1 MEITKIK
8 ETLVKTSAHLQ
19 KKAELTPVIKSITA
33 FIGSFLLMNPFVSGI
48 FSPFAVSLT
57 ACSGLADS
65 FWSGAGAIIG
75 AFFFFDGT
83 DCVRYCAAVLLC
95 LLCKGLYLRYITREL
110 HDTVMLLNSFASL
123 FLTGTAIVC
132 ATGFDF
138 ETILCV
144 FYESILCCAGTY
156 LFKKSGELIWGK
168 KDFSRFTTLDIITV
182 LSTCA
187 ILLMPFYKYKL
198 FAFSPVTMLFS
209 ACILLFARLRN
220 LSGGAL
226 CGICLGAVAGLSSQ
240 VGFISVGYAL
250 GGLLGGELAR
260 KGKVWCIAGFLAPI
274 TVCAF
279 ADDTLVSYMAIFES
293 IVASAVFFAVPD
305 RFFDSLCTKTN
316 APVTTCIQSENSRL
330 LAHRLSE
337 ASGAIKEVSTCVD
350 TVQNTLNPLTQT
362 QLNEVLKNAWCKVCN
377 ECDLRD
383 SCRPEIKNPTDDDI
397 EKIVQTLQSRA
408 ELDETRFPKGFY
420 SACYSFTEM
429 RTELYNRYLSFV
441 ASLGAQGKVSQIQ
454 GLMCDQFRSMAEILN
469 ELACDFDEQLNTDT
483 DLAECCTYEAHQ
495 AGLNVLKCD
504 CSLDKF
510 GRTTLTLDITEPR
523 SDFDITQ
530 FTKNLSTVTGTKL
543 DLPDLT
549 ESESDGG
556 CTLVFKQKMDFRV
569 SIGAV
574 SRPTDDEDIC
584 GDYYRSFRDNDGR
597 YIIIL
602 SDGMGTGSRAAV
614 DSAMAAELFSKL
626 VKSGLGFDS
635 ALRIANSA
643 LLVKSS
649 DESLATLDVVCLD
662 LYTGKTDF
670 MKAGAAATF
679 VRHKDS
685 VAQLE
690 QASLPIGI
698 LRDISF
704 SKATAQLN
712 KGDVILMVS
721 DGILGDCNN
730 WIQHELKQWSTEKSP
745 DDLAHFILNS
755 ACERKMGK
763 HLDDMTVIAVYVE

>member
-8 ETLVKTSAHLQ
+8 ETLIKTSVQLQ
-19 KKAELTPVIKSITA
+19 KKAELTPVVKSITT

-57 ACSGLADS
+57 ACSGLINS
-65 FWSGAGAIIG
+65 FWAGTGAIIG

-110 HDTVMLLNSFASL
+110 HDTAMLLNSFASL
-123 FLTGTAIVC
+123 FLSGTAIVC

-138 ETILCV
+138 ETFLCV
-144 FYESILCCAGTY
+144 FYESVLCCAGAY
-156 LFKKSGELIWGK
+156 LFKKSGGLVWGK
-168 KDFSRFTTLDIITV
+168 KAFSSFTTLEIITV
-182 LSTCA
+182 LTTCA
-187 ILLMPFYKYKL
+187 ILLMPFYKYKI

-209 ACILLFARLRN
+209 MCILLFARLRN
-220 LSGGAL
+220 SGGGAL
-226 CGICLGAVAGLSSQ
+226 CGICLGAVAGLSSE

-260 KGKVWCIAGFLAPI
+260 KGKIWCIAGFLAPI
-274 TVCAF
+274 AVCAF
-279 ADDTLVSYMAIFES
+279 ADGTLVSYMAIFES
-293 IVASAVFFAVPD
+293 IVAGAVFLAVPD
-305 RFFDSLCTKTN
+305 IFFDTLCAKTN
-316 APVTTCIQSENSRL
+316 APVTTCVQSENSRL
-330 LAHRLSE
+330 LARRLSE

-362 QLNEVLKNAWCKVCN
+362 RLGEMLRNSWCKVCN

-383 SCRPEIKNPTDDDI
+383 SCRHEIKNPTDSDI
-397 EKIVQTLQSRA
+397 EKIAHTLQSHA
-408 ELDETRFPKGFY
+408 ELDETHFPKGFC

-429 RTELYNRYLSFV
+429 RAELYNRYLSFV
-441 ASLGAQGKVSQIQ
+441 ASLGAQGKISQIQ

-469 ELACDFDEQLNTDT
+469 ELACDFDENANTNTDV
-483 DLAECCTYEAHQ
+483 AECCTYEAHQ
-495 AGLNVLKCD
+495 AGLNVLRAD

-510 GRTTLTLDITEPR
+510 GRTTLTLDITQPHP
-523 SDFDITQ
+523 DFNITQ
-530 FTKNLSTVTGTKL
+530 FTKNLSTVIGTKL
-543 DLPDLT
+543 DIPDLT
-549 ESESDGG
+549 ENDGE
-556 CTLVFKQKMDFRV
+556 CTLIFKQKMDFHV

-574 SRPTDDEDIC
+574 SRATDDEDIC

-662 LYTGKTDF
+662 LYTGKADF

-698 LRDISF
+698 LRDTGF
-704 SKATAQLN
+704 SKAAASLG

-745 DDLAHFILNS
+745 DDLAHFILNC

>member
-8 ETLVKTSAHLQ
+8 ETLVKTSAQLHQ
-19 KKAELTPVIKSITA
+19 KAELTPVVKSIST
-33 FIGSFLLMNPFVSGI
+33 FIGAFLLMNPFVSGI
-48 FSPFAVSLT
+48 FSPFALSLT
-57 ACSGLADS
+57 SCSGLINS
-65 FWSGAGAIIG
+65 FWSGGGAIIG

-95 LLCKGLYLRYITREL
+95 LLCKGLYLRYITRDL
-110 HDTVMLLNSFASL
+110 HDTAMLLNSFASL

-138 ETILCV
+138 ETIICV
-144 FYESILCCAGTY
+144 FYESVLCCAGTY
-156 LFKKSGELIWGK
+156 LFRKTGGLVWGK
-168 KDFSRFTTLDIITV
+168 KEFSRFTTLDIITV
-182 LSTCA
+182 LTTLG
-187 ILLMPFYKYKL
+187 IILMPFYKYKIL
-198 FAFSPVTMLFS
+198 AFSPVTMLFS
-209 ACILLFARLRN
+209 MCILLFAKLRSS
-220 LSGGAL
+220 SGGAL
-226 CGICLGAVAGLSSQ
+226 CGICLGVVAGLSSE
-240 VGFISVGYAL
+240 VGFISIGYAL

-260 KGKVWCIAGFLAPI
+260 KGKPWCVAGFLAPI
-274 TVCAF
+274 TACAF
-279 ADDTLVSYMAIFES
+279 ADGTLVSYMSVFES
-293 IVASAVFFAVPD
+293 IIAGAVFLAVPD
-305 RFFDSLCTKTN
+305 TAFDNLSARTN

-330 LAHRLSE
+330 LARRLSE
-337 ASGAIKEVSTCVD
+337 VSGAIKEVSACVD

-377 ECDLRD
+377 ECDLKD
-383 SCRPEIKNPTDDDI
+383 SCRHEIRNPTDADI
-397 EKIVQTLQSRA
+397 EKIAQTLQSRA

-469 ELACDFDEQLNTDT
+469 ELSSDFDENVNTNTDI
-483 DLAECCTYEAHQ
+483 AECCTYEAQQ
-495 AGLNVLKCD
+495 AGLNVLKAD

-510 GRTTLTLDITEPR
+510 GRTAITLDITEPR
-523 SDFDITQ
+523 PDFNISQ
-530 FTKNLSTVTGTKL
+530 FTKNLSTAIGTKL
-543 DLPDLT
+543 DMPDLQ
-549 ESESDGG
+549 ESDGE
-556 CTLVFKQKMDFRV
+556 CTLTFRQKMDFRI

-574 SRPTDDEDIC
+574 SRATDDEDVC
-584 GDYYRSFRDNDGR
+584 GDYYRSFRDSDGR

-662 LYTGKTDF
+662 LYTGKTEF

-685 VAQLE
+685 VALLE

-704 SKATAQLN
+704 SRATAPLI

-730 WIQHELKQWSTEKSP
+730 WIQHELKQWNTEKSP
-745 DDLAHFILNS
+745 DELAQFILNC
-755 ACERKMGK
+755 ACERKIGK